1 MPTKTFLNL
10 PKDKQ
15 ARVMNTALKQFN
27 AMGYDQVSVASLV
40 KESGIP
46 RGSFYQYFTDLDDVF
61 RHLLALIGEEKMAYM
76 APLTTR
82 FEKEAFI
89 HLYEEMIK
97 AGVAFAKDHPAYYL
111 LGLQLYR
118 SHTPEMIRLRKE
130 LEHQG
135 LAFMERYLTQDQT
148 QGFIRKDVD
157 ITLLARLLY
166 RFNAHELLERFYE
179 GDDTDALLRH
189 TKAFL
194 TLLNQGIEGSYENK
208 RI

>member
-10 PKDKQ
+10 PKEKQ
-15 ARVMNTALKQFN
+15 ARVMDTALKQFN

-46 RGSFYQYFTDLDDVF
+46 RGSFYQYFTDLEDVF
-61 RHLLALIGEEKMAYM
+61 RHLLNVIGEEKMAYM
-76 APLTTR
+76 APLTSR
-82 FEKEAFI
+82 FASEAFI
-89 HLYEEMIK
+89 HLYEDMVK

-118 SHTPEMIRLRKE
+118 SHTEGMIKLRKE

-135 LAFMERYLTQDQT
+135 LAFMEGYLSQDQAN
-148 QGFIRKDVD
+148 GFINKHTD

-189 TKAFL
+189 TNAFL
-194 TLLNQGIEGSYENK
+194 TLLKQGIEGSYENK
-208 RI
+208 NL